1 MTNPV
6 VLHIAMEM
14 GGMEP
19 KAGQDSL
26 RSHQPQGGTASM
38 GKAIVH
44 DHAKVCKS
52 GGLKWRKRVC
62 GMQN

>member
-1 MTNPV
+1 MTNPA
-6 VLHIAMEM
+6 VLHIRMET

-19 KAGQDSL
+19 KAGQDGL
-26 RSHQPQGGTASM
+26 RSHQPQGGTASA

-52 GGLKWRKRVC
+52 GGL
-62 GMQN
+62 NS

>member
-1 MTNPV
+1 MTNPA
-6 VLHIAMEM
+6 VLHIRMET

-19 KAGQDSL
+19 KAGQDGL
-26 RSHQPQGGTASM
+26 RSQQPQGGTASA

-52 GGLKWRKRVC
+52 GGL
-62 GMQN
+62 NS